1 MSETVKPMELIHTV
15 ANENGKNGSNGNG
28 HFENIN
34 GAENDREDKEITL
47 DQADAWGFGGR
58 GSNQPAQNVAA
69 MPVERDSEIYNMNH
83 RRRGVAIIFNH
94 KCFDPRLGLKI
105 RNGTDTDR
113 DNLRLTLRQLDFE
126 VRVFNDLPYKEMERI
141 L

>member
-58 GSNQPAQNVAA
+58 GSNQPAQVKMKRTEMLN
-69 MPVERDSEIYNMNH
+69 P
-83 RRRGVAIIFNH
+83 
-94 KCFDPRLGLKI
+94 KI
-105 RNGTDTDR
+105 R
-113 DNLRLTLRQLDFE
+113 
-126 VRVFNDLPYKEMERI
+126 EMI
-141 L
+141 FTIFHKSNFA